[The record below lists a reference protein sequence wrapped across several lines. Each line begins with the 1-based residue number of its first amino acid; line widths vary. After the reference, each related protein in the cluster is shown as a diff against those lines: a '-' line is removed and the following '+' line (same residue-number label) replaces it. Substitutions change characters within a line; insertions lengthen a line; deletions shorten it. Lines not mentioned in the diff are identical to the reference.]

1 MSPLSE
7 DLRALYQEVI
17 LDHYKRPRNFGPLPG
32 ADHTAE
38 GYNPLCGDQVK
49 VSVRL
54 EGDRVADAHFEG
66 AGCAIS
72 TASASLMTEAVKG
85 KTLEQAEALFQ
96 RFNGLVSGSR
106 KSDGGSGHDVDATVA
121 GAGAPAGSDAA
132 AGEDEDLGKL
142 EVLAGVREF
151 PVRIKCATLAWH
163 ALRAALQGGDKVTT
177 E

>member
-1 MSPLSE
+1 MSPISD
-7 DLRALYQEVI
+7 DLRSLYQEVI
-17 LDHYKRPRNFGPLPG
+17 LDHYKRPRNFGPLAG

-49 VSVRL
+49 VSVRI
-54 EGDRVADAHFEG
+54 ENDRVADAHFEG

-85 KTLEQAEALFQ
+85 KTLEEAEELFQ
-96 RFNGLVSGSR
+96 KFHGLVSGKDAPR
-106 KSDGGSGHDVDATVA
+106 EPGGAD
-121 GAGAPAGSDAA
+121 
-132 AGEDEDLGKL
+132 DEEELGKL
-142 EVLAGVREF
+142 EVLGGVRDY

-163 ALRAALQGGDKVTT
+163 ALRAALHGGDKVTT